1 MFLNSGY
8 RKSGFADAVTPCSF
22 SAAGPGR
29 ITAAEWIRT
38 VFHDMITGDIYPA
51 SGGLDASIMFET
63 DRSEN
68 VGAAFNSSLAFF
80 ANYYSTRASISDL
93 IAVSMYTATRSCGG
107 PVVPIRA
114 GRIDATVA
122 GPEGF
127 VPVPQGSTSTFET
140 QFARTGFSTS
150 DMITMTACGH
160 TIGGVHGA
168 DFSQIV
174 PLGSAP
180 NNYAAMDST
189 IAVFDNKIAVEWIA
203 GNTADPLTVG
213 PSVAASS
220 NSDAKVFGADQNVT
234 MQALTNPATFASSC
248 ASIFQRMIEI
258 VPPEVTFT
266 PFIVPYEVKPSD
278 LQLTL
283 LSGGASISFTG
294 FIRVRTT
301 VRPASNIAS
310 VQLTYK
316 DRTGGNACGACII
329 QTSSVGSTT
338 GFDDSFV
345 VGFSNC
351 TSDIPLNELYLALM
365 TEQFYSFSST
375 IPSDT
380 SISSFNVVIDLVGG
394 GTELY
399 DNNGNGFPV
408 QDSIMLQSPQSC
420 LNQGNLKV
428 VAAVSNVLDILK
440 YLCSAIFAPH
450 HTS

>member
-1 MFLNSGY
+1 VLEDIMFLNSGY
-8 RKSGFADAVTPCSF
+8 RKSGFADAVTPCGF

-38 VFHDMITGDIYPA
+38 AFHDMITGDVYFGG

-63 DRSEN
+63 DRPEN
-68 VGAAFNSSLAFF
+68 IGAAFNSSLAFF
-80 ANYYSTRASISDL
+80 ANYYSTRASVSDL
-93 IAVSMYTATRSCGG
+93 IALSIYTATRSCGG

-127 VPVPQGSTSTFET
+127 VPVPESSAGTFEN

-160 TIGGVHGA
+160 TVGGVHGA
-168 DFSQIV
+168 DFPQIV

-180 NNYAAMDST
+180 NDYKAVDST
-189 IAVFDNKIAVEWIA
+189 IAVFDNRVAVEWIT
-203 GNTADPLTVG
+203 GNTTDPMSVG
-213 PSVAASS
+213 PSVAGGV

-234 MQALTNPATFASSC
+234 MQALTNPTTFASSC
-248 ASIFQRMIEI
+248 ASIFQRMIEV
-258 VPPEVTFT
+258 VPPGVTFT
-266 PFIVPYEVKPSD
+266 PFLVPYEVKPSE

-294 FIRVRTT
+294 LIRVRTT
-301 VRPASNIAS
+301 VRAASNIAS

-316 DRTGGNACGACII
+316 DRTGGNACGACTI
-329 QTSSVGSTT
+329 QTTSVGTTT
-338 GFDDSFV
+338 GFDDSFAV
-345 VGFSNC
+345 SSDC
-351 TSDIPLNELYLALM
+351 ISDILSLESYMVLITM
-365 TEQFYSFSST
+365 QFYSFSST

-380 SISSFNVVIDLVGG
+380 SMSSFNVVIDLVGG

-399 DNNGNGFPV
+399 NNGGTGFPV
-408 QDSIMLQSPQSC
+408 QDSIMLQTPQSC
-420 LNQGNLKV
+420 LNQGNLTV
-428 VAAVSNVLDILK
+428 VAAVSNTLDIP
-440 YLCSAIFAPH
+440 CSIPR
-450 HTS
+450 